1 MKNNNRKHLIIVTL
15 MVGLIFIT
23 ACSREKNVKSEEF
36 HLFREEMSSNRKIGE
51 IQIKFLRPS
60 YLNQLL

>member
-1 MKNNNRKHLIIVTL
+1 MKNKNRKHLIIVTL

-36 HLFREEMSSNRKIGE
+36 HLFKEEMSSNKKIGE
-51 IQIKFLRPS
+51 I
-60 YLNQLL
+60 